1 MFFSFSVEKKLKF
14 NSNYANDDND
24 ENWSNQPD
32 MFIPFLCNP
41 HTHTRS
47 NKKVNNLCGI
57 QIYPGYIHCIIRF
70 QVYMIKLVFFFELRI
85 LNNLHI

>member
-32 MFIPFLCNP
+32 MFIPFLYNP
-41 HTHTRS
+41 HTQTQD
-47 NKKVNNLCGI
+47 
-57 QIYPGYIHCIIRF
+57 QIR
-70 QVYMIKLVFFFELRI
+70 K
-85 LNNLHI
+85 